1 MLANKDKITIL
12 RSENPMKIYALCLL
26 VFVLVVAF
34 LNSGCAATN
43 EQLVRQPLE
52 IGKPGDTI
60 VEFTDSRQPTRIHET
75 PAAPLKRN
83 TLTTFSE

>member
-1 MLANKDKITIL
+1 
-12 RSENPMKIYALCLL
+12 MKLYL
-26 VFVLVVAF
+26 FVLVVLGIVIAIF
-34 LNSGCAATN
+34 GSGCAATN

-60 VEFTDSRQPTRIHET
+60 VEFTDSKQPTRIHET
-75 PAAPLKRN
+75 PATPLRRN